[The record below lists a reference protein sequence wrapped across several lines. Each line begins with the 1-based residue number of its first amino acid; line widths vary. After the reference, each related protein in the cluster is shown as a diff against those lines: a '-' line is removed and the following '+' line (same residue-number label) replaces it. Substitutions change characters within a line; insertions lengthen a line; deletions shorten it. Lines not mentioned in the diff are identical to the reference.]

1 MEGRFV
7 TLFNALPAAGFRSP
21 FTKYLVY
28 YDGPVAEADL
38 CGQGASDATGFGLAA
53 MYVQA
58 CSGAPVSVVA
68 AHELLH
74 TLGAVPRGAPNRCPD
89 PNGAHTCDS
98 MADLMHPFLDT
109 SPLDAKLL
117 DPGRDDYYGHSGTFT
132 DSQDSPWLVQLD
144 RQQPFTTTISG
155 SRWSDGRRARPRL
168 RADLHDHV
176 ERVDA
181 SHPESCSPS
190 RVEARSLGRRV
201 HRRLDLRCH
210 GRPPASRCRRSSLLS
225 VFRLSVAVSGRG
237 AVRSSRAGITCRPR
251 CSAAFPSFAPV
262 GLDRDA
268 GEGLAVPL
276 LERRVPRNE
285 THVHGPDDCCD
296 ERSSCLFTRVV
307 PRLTSSRRSGS
318 VLRVEAKHDVL
329 VVGAGCAGMRA
340 AIEAFD
346 AGADVAMISKIH
358 PVRSHSGAAEGG
370 INAALGNASEDDPE
384 KHAFD
389 TVKGS
394 DYLGDQDAIEILCQ
408 EAPDDVYQLE
418 HWGAVFSR
426 TPDGRIAQRPFGAA
440 GEPRTAYAADITGHV
455 LIHVLYE
462 QVMKRDIKTYEE
474 FFAWKLVIDEDRC
487 QGVISW
493 DLLDGGLKSIGA
505 KTVILATGGA
515 GRLYTGTT
523 NAYACTGD
531 GMTMALR
538 AGVALKDMEMMQF
551 HPTTL
556 APTGVLIT
564 EGCRG
569 EGAYLLNAQSERF
582 LIRYAPN
589 AMELASRDVISRAEQ
604 TEIDEGRGIDGNVM
618 LDLRH
623 LGAERI
629 LERLHGTREL
639 SMTFA
644 GVDPIFE
651 PIPVRPGAHYHM
663 GGVDTDV
670 WGRTSLE
677 GLYAAGEVACVS
689 VHGANRLGGNA
700 LMETITYGKR
710 AGAHAADWALSN
722 TTITVPPS
730 VEEDAERELK
740 TLLDRTD
747 GERPWQ
753 IRDELAETM
762 HVNFGVFRREEQM
775 LAQGDLV
782 QKLRERYERVVV
794 EDKGDVF
801 NTDLTQALELGFLL
815 ELAECMIVSGLAR
828 KESRG
833 AHARPYDYPDR
844 DDESY
849 LKHTLVTWEDDAPK
863 LDWKPVTMTK
873 WEPEERKY

>member
-1 MEGRFV
+1 
-7 TLFNALPAAGFRSP
+7 
-21 FTKYLVY
+21 
-28 YDGPVAEADL
+28 
-38 CGQGASDATGFGLAA
+38 
-53 MYVQA
+53 
-58 CSGAPVSVVA
+58 
-68 AHELLH
+68 
-74 TLGAVPRGAPNRCPD
+74 
-89 PNGAHTCDS
+89 
-98 MADLMHPFLDT
+98 
-109 SPLDAKLL
+109 
-117 DPGRDDYYGHSGTFT
+117 
-132 DSQDSPWLVQLD
+132 
-144 RQQPFTTTISG
+144 
-155 SRWSDGRRARPRL
+155 
-168 RADLHDHV
+168 
-176 ERVDA
+176 VDA
-181 SHPESCSPS
+181 
-190 RVEARSLGRRV
+190 V
-201 HRRLDLRCH
+201 
-210 GRPPASRCRRSSLLS
+210 
-225 VFRLSVAVSGRG
+225 
-237 AVRSSRAGITCRPR
+237 
-251 CSAAFPSFAPV
+251 
-262 GLDRDA
+262 
-268 GEGLAVPL
+268 
-276 LERRVPRNE
+276 
-285 THVHGPDDCCD
+285 
-296 ERSSCLFTRVV
+296 
-307 PRLTSSRRSGS
+307 
-318 VLRVEAKHDVL
+318 HDVV

-370 INAALGNASEDDPE
+370 INAALGNASEDSPE
-384 KHAFD
+384 EHAFD

-394 DYLGDQDAIEILCQ
+394 DYLGDQDAIEILCE
-408 EAPDDVYQLE
+408 EAPGDVYQLE
-418 HWGAVFSR
+418 QWGAVFSR
-426 TPDGRIAQRPFGAA
+426 TEDGRIAQRPFGAA

-462 QVMKRDIKTYEE
+462 QVMKRDIQTYEE
-474 FFAWKLVIDEDRC
+474 FFAWKLVVDDDRC
-487 QGVISW
+487 QGVIAW
-493 DLLDGGLKSIGA
+493 DLVNGGLSSIGA
-505 KTVILATGGA
+505 KTVIIATGGA

-531 GMTMALR
+531 GMAMALD

-569 EGAYLLNAQSERF
+569 EGAYLLNKDAERF
-582 LIRYAPN
+582 LVRYAPN

-677 GLYAAGEVACVS
+677 GLYAAGEAACVS

-710 AGAHAADWALSN
+710 VGAEAASWAMSH
-722 TTITVPPS
+722 TTVAVPPS
-730 VEEDAERELK
+730 LETDAERELK

-747 GERPWQ
+747 GERPWS

-762 HVNFGVFRREEQM
+762 HVNFGVFRREDQM
-775 LAQGDLV
+775 LEQGEIV
-782 QKLRERYERVVV
+782 RSLRERYERVVV
-794 EDKGDVF
+794 DDKGEIF
-801 NTDLTQALELGFLL
+801 NSDLTQALELGFLL
-815 ELAECMIVSGLAR
+815 DLADCMVVSGLAR

-844 DDESY
+844 DDENY
-849 LKHTLVTWEDDAPK
+849 LRHTLVTWDDGEPS

-873 WEPEERKY
+873 WQPQVRTY